1 MEKDYLPSERYS
13 EDELEEL
20 QIPYALRDS
29 CVDQLADFR
38 SCVTHNKWNFMPFFY
53 KIGPCRQ
60 LHDRWIVCQSNR
72 EFEIKEKRRSSLK
85 LIEEAGQQMEKA
97 HQSKKFEAVGFRT

>member
-13 EDELEEL
+13 EDEMEEL
-20 QIPYALRDS
+20 QIPYALRDC

-38 SCVTHNKWNFMPFFY
+38 SCVSHNKWNFMPFFY

-97 HQSKKFEAVGFRT
+97 H

>member
-13 EDELEEL
+13 EDEMEEM
-20 QIPYALRDS
+20 QIPYALRDC

-38 SCVTHNKWNFMPFFY
+38 SCVSHNKWNFMPFFY

-97 HQSKKFEAVGFRT
+97 H

>member
-1 MEKDYLPSERYS
+1 
-13 EDELEEL
+13 
-20 QIPYALRDS
+20 
-29 CVDQLADFR
+29 VDQLADFR

-97 HQSKKFEAVGFRT
+97 H